1 MDCNKCDCPLRRT
14 FKSSSLRTVTH
25 VFLNDP
31 TRGYGVFV
39 ENMINDMA
47 DI

>member
-25 VFLNDP
+25 VMVNDP
-31 TRGYGVFV
+31 TMGYGVFA
-39 ENMINDMA
+39 DMMLKQMSES
-47 DI
+47 